1 VAAILSVPPSFFK
14 CWKSHLECISP
25 PRIIN
30 NDRERERERETIYNN
45 NNEEG
50 KYRRILFSYMKR
62 ERDRPATTGAA
73 AFLFVPSCV
82 HHERYGSREREKKDE
97 ENYL

>member
-1 VAAILSVPPSFFK
+1 
-14 CWKSHLECISP
+14 
-25 PRIIN
+25 
-30 NDRERERERETIYNN
+30 
-45 NNEEG
+45 
-50 KYRRILFSYMKR
+50 MKR